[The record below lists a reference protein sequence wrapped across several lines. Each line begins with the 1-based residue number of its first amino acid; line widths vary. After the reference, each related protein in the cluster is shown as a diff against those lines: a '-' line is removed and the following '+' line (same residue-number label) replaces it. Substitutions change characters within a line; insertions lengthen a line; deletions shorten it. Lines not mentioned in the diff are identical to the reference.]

1 MKQLNDYSQR
11 FARVLFQAFPQ
22 WEPFSTVA
30 VENEQETEGY
40 LGVKVPAPVSGL
52 PPSEL
57 VEHHDDFLFIDTDGE
72 VTVSYDYYHC
82 HFDRYSDVPE
92 EQGFH
97 EAIEFILALV
107 KEEICIVV
115 GMNRGQ
121 WCGSRRLRQEKS
133 QICLRSKPIPLF
145 TLALG
150 KKPTT
155 ALTRHLKPPSQ
166 ANKQHNQSLHPSLHS
181 FGC

>member
-1 MKQLNDYSQR
+1 MKPLNDYSQR
-11 FARVLFQAFPQ
+11 FANVLFQAFPQ
-22 WEPFSTVA
+22 WEPFSTVE

-40 LGVKVPAPVSGL
+40 LQVKVPAPISGL
-52 PPSEL
+52 LPSEL
-57 VEHHDDFLFIDTDGE
+57 IEHDDDFLCIDTDGE

-82 HFDRYSDVPE
+82 HFDRYSDIPE

-121 WCGSRRLRQEKS
+121 WCGSTSFKAGEEPNLSSVKAYPTVY
-133 QICLRSKPIPLF
+133 IRSWQGTYNRID
-145 TLALG
+145 
-150 KKPTT
+150 T
-155 ALTRHLKPPSQ
+155 AP
-166 ANKQHNQSLHPSLHS
+166 
-181 FGC
+181 